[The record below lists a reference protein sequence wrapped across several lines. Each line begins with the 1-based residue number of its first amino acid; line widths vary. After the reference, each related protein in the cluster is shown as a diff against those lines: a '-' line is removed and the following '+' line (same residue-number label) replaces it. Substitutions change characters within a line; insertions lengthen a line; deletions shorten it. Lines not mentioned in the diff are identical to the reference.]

1 MSTLEQ
7 LQHGLERAW
16 SGINEGWEYLVRKA
30 SHALTRFNPPARS
43 SNVETADEQLLQ
55 RAARWSVLAAEVTE
69 TDDSLQV
76 RLEVPGMERDD
87 FDIDVVDDILVVR
100 GEKHLQREHRSDRYH
115 VMECA
120 YGQFE
125 RAIPLPMAVQSDKA
139 RASYRHGVLSIELPK
154 QASSRRRRITV
165 ETN

>member
-1 MSTLEQ
+1 
-7 LQHGLERAW
+7 
-16 SGINEGWEYLVRKA
+16 
-30 SHALTRFNPPARS
+30 
-43 SNVETADEQLLQ
+43 
-55 RAARWSVLAAEVTE
+55 
-69 TDDSLQV
+69 
-76 RLEVPGMERDD
+76 
-87 FDIDVVDDILVVR
+87 VR